1 MRARA
6 WEWVCLWVSNSLRLI
21 SLSNS
26 LSLNLYRSL
35 RFSCLS
41 LRRRPSAGLPAPP
54 ARLPAPLAY
63 SALRRP
69 PGCYA
74 RRGSGAASV
83 RHRRAA
89 AVRPDPA
96 ARGLAAAA
104 AARRGFLTARG
115 VVLLRSRPPRWPS
128 GQLGAARRPGV
139 TPRLALRRE
148 VGPEDGGDARPG
160 TLHGILAVRQD
171 PRWPVQ
177 GTAALLLG
185 QEDGGGA
192 WSWRARTSPPSSPS
206 ASAQPRAA
214 RTWLRRRGLELGLRG
229 AAAWPRAL
237 PTRPRAQRGHGRRR
251 RARGGGVRASVSGLP
266 FSPSSPSP
274 SISLSCGCLIRL
286 RGAVTRRPELGPAAG
301 REEDGLGQPPAVVRR
316 MDGHDFF

>member
-1 MRARA
+1 MAA
-6 WEWVCLWVSNSLRLI
+6 VCFLCEEDWLCFLFWHESPCVGVGVFVGLELCAPHFSLELSVSQSLPL
-21 SLSNS
+21 S
-26 LSLNLYRSL
+26 LSLC
-35 RFSCLS
+35 CLS
-41 LRRRPSAGLPAPP
+41 LRRWPSTGLPAPP
-54 ARLPAPLAY
+54 ARLPAPLAC

-69 PGCYA
+69 PGYYA

-115 VVLLRSRPPRWPS
+115 VVLLRSRPPRWPR

-139 TPRLALRRE
+139 TPRLAPRRE

-160 TLHGILAVRQD
+160 TLHGFLAIRQD

-229 AAAWPRAL
+229 AWPRAL
-237 PTRPRAQRGHGRRR
+237 ATRPRAQRGHGRRR
-251 RARGGGVRASVSGLP
+251 RACGGGVRASASGRP

-274 SISLSCGCLIRL
+274 SLSLSCDGRIRL
-286 RGAVTRRPELGPAAG
+286 GGEL
-301 REEDGLGQPPAVVRR
+301 
-316 MDGHDFF
+316 